1 MFKPYGIIPA
11 MVSPMDE
18 KEALN
23 ESALRRLVNH
33 LIEGRVH
40 GLFALGSQ
48 GEFWAFDSE
57 EKRCILEV
65 VVDEAGGRV
74 PVYGGTAAVST
85 REAVALTRM
94 AEEAGVDAVSV
105 LTTFF
110 ISPTQQELYEHY
122 AAIAGATSLPI
133 VLYSN
138 PGRTGVS
145 LIPETLARL
154 ARIENIVGIKDSSG
168 DLSLTAEYVRVTPDD
183 FAVLMGRDTLILAG
197 LLYGCAGAIAA
208 TANVVPRLV
217 VEIYERFQAGNLA
230 GAQRAQERLSPLRR
244 AFAWGTFPVVVKEA
258 ANMIGLAAGPA
269 RGPVGPMS
277 EEARDRLA
285 QVLRNLGACDNLSAG
300 E

>member
-1 MFKPYGIIPA
+1 MKKRMFKPYGIIPA
-11 MVSPMDE
+11 MVTPLDE
-18 KEALN
+18 NEALN

-33 LIEGRVH
+33 LIEGEVH
-40 GLFALGSQ
+40 GLFAIGSQ
-48 GEFWAFDSE
+48 GEFWAFDPE
-57 EKRCILEV
+57 EKRRILEV
-65 VVDEAGGRV
+65 VVDEAGRRV

-94 AEEAGVDAVSV
+94 AEEVGVDAVSV
-105 LTTFF
+105 LTPFF
-110 ISPTQQELYEHY
+110 VSPTPEELYEHY
-122 AAIAGATSLPI
+122 AAIARATSLPI

-145 LIPETLARL
+145 LTPETLAQL
-154 ARIENIVGIKDSSG
+154 AQIENIVGIKDSSG

-217 VEIYERFQAGNLA
+217 VEIYERFQAGDLA
-230 GAQRAQERLSPLRR
+230 GAQQAQERLSPLRH
-244 AFAWGTFPVVVKEA
+244 AFGWGTFPVVVKEA
-258 ANMIGLAAGPA
+258 ANIIGLAAGPA
-269 RGPVGPMS
+269 GGPVGPMS

-285 QVLRNLGACDNLSAG
+285 QVLRNLGVL
-300 E
+300 

>member
-11 MVSPMDE
+11 MVTPLDE
-18 KEALN
+18 NEALN

-33 LIEGRVH
+33 LIEGGVH
-40 GLFALGSQ
+40 GLFAIGSQ
-48 GEFWAFDSE
+48 GEFWAFDPE
-57 EKRCILEV
+57 EKRRILEV
-65 VVDEAGGRV
+65 VVDETGGQV
-74 PVYGGTAAVST
+74 SVCGGTAAVST

-94 AEEAGVDAVSV
+94 AEKVGVDAVSI
-105 LTTFF
+105 LTPFF
-110 ISPTQQELYEHY
+110 VSPTQQELYEHY

-138 PGRTGVS
+138 PGRTGAS
-145 LIPETLARL
+145 LTPQTLARL
-154 ARIENIVGIKDSSG
+154 AQIENIVGIKDSSG
-168 DLSLTAEYVRVTPDD
+168 DLSLTAEYVRATADD

-217 VEIYERFQAGNLA
+217 VEIYERFQAGDLA
-230 GAQRAQERLSPLRR
+230 GAQQAQERLSPLRH
-244 AFAWGTFPVVVKEA
+244 AFGWGTFPVVVKEA

-277 EEARDRLA
+277 EEARDRLG
-285 QVLRNLGACDNLSAG
+285 QVLRGLGVL
-300 E
+300 

>member
-1 MFKPYGIIPA
+1 VFKSYGIIPA
-11 MVSPMDE
+11 MVTPLDE
-18 KEALN
+18 DEALN
-23 ESALRRLVNH
+23 ESALRLLVNH
-33 LIEGRVH
+33 LIEGGVH
-40 GLFALGSQ
+40 GLFAIGSQ
-48 GEFWAFDSE
+48 GEFWAFDPK
-57 EKRCILEV
+57 EKRRILEA

-85 REAVALTRM
+85 GEAIALTRM
-94 AEEAGVDAVSV
+94 AEEVGVDAVSV
-105 LTTFF
+105 LTPFF
-110 ISPTQQELYEHY
+110 VSPSPQELYEHY

-138 PGRTGVS
+138 PGRTGVR
-145 LIPETLARL
+145 LTPETLARL
-154 ARIENIVGIKDSSG
+154 AQIENIAGIKDSSG

-217 VEIYERFQAGNLA
+217 VEIYKRFQADDLT
-230 GAQRAQERLSPLRR
+230 GAQQAQERLSTLRH
-244 AFAWGTFPVVVKEA
+244 AFGWGTFPVVIKEA

-269 RGPVGPMS
+269 RGPVGPLS

-285 QVLRNLGACDNLSAG
+285 QVLKDLGVL
-300 E
+300 

>member
-1 MFKPYGIIPA
+1 MKKRMFKPYGIIPA
-11 MVSPMDE
+11 MVTPLDAN
-18 KEALN
+18 EALN

-33 LIEGRVH
+33 LIEGGVH

-48 GEFWAFDSE
+48 GEFWTLDPE
-57 EKRCILEV
+57 EKRCILEI
-65 VVDEAGGRV
+65 VVDETGGRV

-85 REAVALTRM
+85 REAVALSRM
-94 AEEAGVDAVSV
+94 AEEVGVDAVSV
-105 LTTFF
+105 LTPFF
-110 ISPTQQELYEHY
+110 VSPTPQELYGHY
-122 AAIAGATSLPI
+122 AAIARATSLPI

-145 LIPETLARL
+145 LTPETLARL
-154 ARIENIVGIKDSSG
+154 AQIENIVGIKDSSG

-217 VEIYERFQAGNLA
+217 VEIYERFQAGDLA
-230 GAQRAQERLSPLRR
+230 GAQQAQERLSPLRH
-244 AFAWGTFPVVVKEA
+244 AFGWGTFPVVVKEA
-258 ANMIGLAAGPA
+258 ANIIGLAAGPA
-269 RGPVGPMS
+269 GGPVGPMS

-285 QVLRNLGACDNLSAG
+285 QVLRNLGVL
-300 E
+300 